1 MKIQLNKLKQSFE
14 FMRFHKSQLEI
25 AFQCFEE
32 NRKKRGVDIIYA
44 ISQEAI
50 RNRPS
55 VLRGN
60 RKKPGSCFQ
69 WQ

>member
-1 MKIQLNKLKQSFE
+1 MKQSI
-14 FMRFHKSQLEI
+14 KL
-25 AFQCFEE
+25 
-32 NRKKRGVDIIYA
+32 NRLIYA

-60 RKKPGSCFQ
+60 RKKPGGCFQ
-69 WQ
+69 WQS